1 MKERSKGPDEAKAF
15 AADYLTNFERVL
27 KGLDLDAFSRVV
39 STLDAARQAGT
50 TIFIAGNG
58 GSASTASHWANDLG
72 KGLRDAGP
80 PIRVLSLTDNVSW
93 FTALA
98 NDEGYQRVFTGQLE
112 NFARPGD
119 VLIVISASGNSPN
132 LIDVVSFAR
141 ERGVRTIGLLGF
153 DGGLLKPMVDECV
166 WFPSEKGAYGP
177 VESAHSLLCHLI
189 TACLALSSARLPAT
203 TAAV

>member
-1 MKERSKGPDEAKAF
+1 MRPEDNYWLEVM
-15 AADYLTNFERVL
+15 LTRTRAEW
-27 KGLDLDAFSRVV
+27 LDLIPRELTVV
-39 STLDAARQAGT
+39 PMLEYDE
-50 TIFIAGNG
+50 
-58 GSASTASHWANDLG
+58 
-72 KGLRDAGP
+72 
-80 PIRVLSLTDNVSW
+80 SLESD
-93 FTALA
+93 
-98 NDEGYQRVFTGQLE
+98 
-112 NFARPGD
+112 
-119 VLIVISASGNSPN
+119 
-132 LIDVVSFAR
+132 FAR